1 MWDFEKINSQN
12 LEVQET
18 KNIVR
23 HPEGVLKEVTEVAS
37 FLLYIRYLGDNQVD
51 ESNLNLLK
59 CILFHKYS

>member
-23 HPEGVLKEVTEVAS
+23 HPEGVQTFCKRKESVVFQINTTD
-37 FLLYIRYLGDNQVD
+37 FLLQGCFNV
-51 ESNLNLLK
+51 S
-59 CILFHKYS
+59 F

>member
-51 ESNLNLLK
+51 ESNLN
-59 CILFHKYS
+59 